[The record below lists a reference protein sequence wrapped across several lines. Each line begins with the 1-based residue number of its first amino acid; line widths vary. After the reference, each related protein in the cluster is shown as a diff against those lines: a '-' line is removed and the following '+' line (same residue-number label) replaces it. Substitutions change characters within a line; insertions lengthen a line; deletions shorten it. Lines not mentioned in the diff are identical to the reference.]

1 MREIC
6 EQNDDYARTG
16 AELIKSEDSLKWIA
30 ETGVLVGFMSSNKA
44 KVSNG
49 KTVFGQCERVPD
61 KYKAFIPYDFLIT
74 VYEPNVIDF
83 TGQQIR
89 ILLHHEL
96 LHCGVNMNA
105 EPTYKVLSIL
115 AATNLSARAS
125 RRRPT
130 MLQHPRNTA
139 TIVSS

>member
-16 AELIKSEDSLKWIA
+16 AELIKSEDSLRWID

-61 KYKAFIPYDFLIT
+61 RYKAFIPYDFLIT

-105 EPTYKVLSIL
+105 EPTYKVNPHDVDEFNEIIDRYGLDWSE
-115 AATNLSARAS
+115 
-125 RRRPT
+125 
-130 MLQHPRNTA
+130 
-139 TIVSS
+139 

>member
-16 AELIKSEDSLKWIA
+16 AELIKSEDSLRWID

-61 KYKAFIPYDFLIT
+61 RYKAFIPYDFLIT

-105 EPTYKVLSIL
+105 EPTYKVNPHDVEEFNEIIDRYGLDWSE
-115 AATNLSARAS
+115 
-125 RRRPT
+125 
-130 MLQHPRNTA
+130 
-139 TIVSS
+139 

>member
-6 EQNDDYARTG
+6 EQNDDYARIG
-16 AELIKSEDSLKWIA
+16 AELIQAEKSLNWIR
-30 ETGVLVGFMSSNKA
+30 ETEVSIGFMSSNKA

-61 KYKAFIPYDFLIT
+61 RYKAFIPYDFLIT

-83 TGQQIR
+83 TSQQIR

-105 EPTYKVLSIL
+105 EPTYKVVPHDVEEFNEIIDRYGLDWSE
-115 AATNLSARAS
+115 
-125 RRRPT
+125 
-130 MLQHPRNTA
+130 
-139 TIVSS
+139 

>member
-6 EQNDDYARTG
+6 EQNDDYARIG
-16 AELIKSEDSLKWIA
+16 AELIQAEKSLNWIR
-30 ETGVLVGFMSSNKA
+30 ETEVSIGFMSSNKA

-49 KTVFGQCERVPD
+49 KTIFGQCERVPD
-61 KYKAFIPYDFLIT
+61 RYKAFIPYDFLIT

-83 TGQQIR
+83 TSQQIR

-105 EPTYKVLSIL
+105 EPTYKVVPHDVEEFNEIIDRYGLDWSE
-115 AATNLSARAS
+115 
-125 RRRPT
+125 
-130 MLQHPRNTA
+130 
-139 TIVSS
+139 

>member
-6 EQNDDYARTG
+6 EQNDDYARIG
-16 AELIKSEDSLKWIA
+16 AELIQAEKSLNWIREA
-30 ETGVLVGFMSSNKA
+30 EVSIGFMSSNKA

-61 KYKAFIPYDFLIT
+61 RYKAFIPYDFLIT

-83 TGQQIR
+83 TSQQIR

-105 EPTYKVLSIL
+105 EPTYKVVPHDVEEFNEIIDRYGLDWSE
-115 AATNLSARAS
+115 
-125 RRRPT
+125 
-130 MLQHPRNTA
+130 
-139 TIVSS
+139 

>member
-6 EQNDDYARTG
+6 EQNDDYARIG
-16 AELIKSEDSLKWIA
+16 AELIQAEKSLNWIR
-30 ETGVLVGFMSSNKA
+30 ETEVSIGFMSSNKA

-61 KYKAFIPYDFLIT
+61 RYKAFITYDFLIT

-83 TGQQIR
+83 TSQQIR

-105 EPTYKVLSIL
+105 EPTYKVVPHDVEEFNEIIDRYGLDWSE
-115 AATNLSARAS
+115 
-125 RRRPT
+125 
-130 MLQHPRNTA
+130 
-139 TIVSS
+139 

>member
-6 EQNDDYARTG
+6 EQNDDYARIG
-16 AELIKSEDSLKWIA
+16 AELIQAEKSLNWIR
-30 ETGVLVGFMSSNKA
+30 ETEVSIGFMSSNKA

-61 KYKAFIPYDFLIT
+61 RYKAFIPYDFLIT

-83 TGQQIR
+83 TSKQIR

-105 EPTYKVLSIL
+105 EPTYKVVPHDVEEFNEIIDRYGLDWSE
-115 AATNLSARAS
+115 
-125 RRRPT
+125 
-130 MLQHPRNTA
+130 
-139 TIVSS
+139 

>member
-16 AELIKSEDSLKWIA
+16 AELIKSEDSLRWID

-105 EPTYKVLSIL
+105 EPTYKVNPHDVEEFNEIIDRYGLDWSE
-115 AATNLSARAS
+115 
-125 RRRPT
+125 
-130 MLQHPRNTA
+130 
-139 TIVSS
+139 

>member
-6 EQNDDYARTG
+6 EQNDDYARIG
-16 AELIKSEDSLKWIA
+16 AELIQAEKSLNWIR
-30 ETGVLVGFMSSNKA
+30 ETEVSIGFMSSNKA

-61 KYKAFIPYDFLIT
+61 RYKAFIPYDFLIT

-83 TGQQIR
+83 TSQQIR

-105 EPTYKVLSIL
+105 EPTYKVVPHDVEEFNEIIDRYGLDWSD
-115 AATNLSARAS
+115 
-125 RRRPT
+125 
-130 MLQHPRNTA
+130 
-139 TIVSS
+139 

>member
-6 EQNDDYARTG
+6 EQNDDYARAG

-49 KTVFGQCERVPD
+49 KKVFGQCERVPD

-105 EPTYKVLSIL
+105 EPTYKVNPHDVEEFNEIIDRYGLDWSE
-115 AATNLSARAS
+115 
-125 RRRPT
+125 
-130 MLQHPRNTA
+130 
-139 TIVSS
+139 

>member
-6 EQNDDYARTG
+6 EQNDDYARIG
-16 AELIKSEDSLKWIA
+16 AELIQAEKSLNWIR
-30 ETGVLVGFMSSNKA
+30 ETEVSIGFMSSNKA

-61 KYKAFIPYDFLIT
+61 RYKAFIPYDFLIT

-83 TGQQIR
+83 TSQQIR

-96 LHCGVNMNA
+96 LHCGVTMNA
-105 EPTYKVLSIL
+105 EPTYKVVPPDVEEFNEIIDRYGLDWSE
-115 AATNLSARAS
+115 
-125 RRRPT
+125 
-130 MLQHPRNTA
+130 
-139 TIVSS
+139 

>member
-6 EQNDDYARTG
+6 EQNDDYARIG
-16 AELIKSEDSLKWIA
+16 AELIQAEKSLNWIR
-30 ETGVLVGFMSSNKA
+30 ETEVSIGFMSSNKA

-61 KYKAFIPYDFLIT
+61 RYKAFIPYDFLIT

-83 TGQQIR
+83 TSQRIR

-105 EPTYKVLSIL
+105 EPTYKVVPHDVEEFNEIIDRYGLDWSE
-115 AATNLSARAS
+115 
-125 RRRPT
+125 
-130 MLQHPRNTA
+130 
-139 TIVSS
+139 

>member
-6 EQNDDYARTG
+6 EQNDDYARIG
-16 AELIKSEDSLKWIA
+16 AELIQAEKSLNWIG
-30 ETGVLVGFMSSNKA
+30 ETEVSIGFMSSNKA

-61 KYKAFIPYDFLIT
+61 RYKAFIPYDFLIT

-83 TGQQIR
+83 TSQQIR

-105 EPTYKVLSIL
+105 EPTYKVVPHDVEEFNEIIDRYGLDWSE
-115 AATNLSARAS
+115 
-125 RRRPT
+125 
-130 MLQHPRNTA
+130 
-139 TIVSS
+139 

>member
-16 AELIKSEDSLKWIA
+16 AELIKSEDSLKWIN

-61 KYKAFIPYDFLIT
+61 RYKAFIPYDFLIT

-105 EPTYKVLSIL
+105 EPTYKVNPHDVEEFNEIIDRYGLDWSE
-115 AATNLSARAS
+115 
-125 RRRPT
+125 
-130 MLQHPRNTA
+130 
-139 TIVSS
+139 

>member
-6 EQNDDYARTG
+6 EQNDDYARIG
-16 AELIKSEDSLKWIA
+16 AELIQAEKSLNWIR
-30 ETGVLVGFMSSNKA
+30 ETEVSIGFMSSNKA

-61 KYKAFIPYDFLIT
+61 RYKVFIPYDFLIT

-83 TGQQIR
+83 TSQQIR

-105 EPTYKVLSIL
+105 EPTYKVVPHDVEEFNEIIDRYGLDWSE
-115 AATNLSARAS
+115 
-125 RRRPT
+125 
-130 MLQHPRNTA
+130 
-139 TIVSS
+139 

>member
-16 AELIKSEDSLKWIA
+16 AELIQAEKSLNWIR
-30 ETGVLVGFMSSNKA
+30 ETEVSIGFMSSNKA

-61 KYKAFIPYDFLIT
+61 RYKAFIPYDFLIT

-83 TGQQIR
+83 TSQQIR

-105 EPTYKVLSIL
+105 EPTYKVVPHDVEEFNEIIDRYGLDWSK
-115 AATNLSARAS
+115 
-125 RRRPT
+125 
-130 MLQHPRNTA
+130 
-139 TIVSS
+139 

>member
-6 EQNDDYARTG
+6 EQNDDYARIG
-16 AELIKSEDSLKWIA
+16 AELIQAEKSLNWIR
-30 ETGVLVGFMSSNKA
+30 ETEVSIGFMSSNKA

-61 KYKAFIPYDFLIT
+61 RYKAFITYDFLIT

-83 TGQQIR
+83 TNQQIR

-105 EPTYKVLSIL
+105 EPTYKVVPHDVEEFNEIIDRYGLDWSE
-115 AATNLSARAS
+115 
-125 RRRPT
+125 
-130 MLQHPRNTA
+130 
-139 TIVSS
+139 

>member
-6 EQNDDYARTG
+6 EQNDDYARIG
-16 AELIKSEDSLKWIA
+16 AELIQAEKSLNWIR
-30 ETGVLVGFMSSNKA
+30 ETEVSIGFMSSNKA

-61 KYKAFIPYDFLIT
+61 RYKAFIPYDFLIT
-74 VYEPNVIDF
+74 VYEQNVIDF
-83 TGQQIR
+83 TSQQIR

-105 EPTYKVLSIL
+105 EPTYKVVPHDVEEFNEIIDRYGLDWSE
-115 AATNLSARAS
+115 
-125 RRRPT
+125 
-130 MLQHPRNTA
+130 
-139 TIVSS
+139 

>member
-6 EQNDDYARTG
+6 EQSEDYARIG
-16 AELIKSEDSLKWIA
+16 RELIQSEKSLRWID
-30 ETGVLVGFMSSNKA
+30 ETEVSVGFMSSNKA

-83 TGQQIR
+83 TSQQVR

-105 EPTYKVLSIL
+105 EPTYKVVPHDVEEFNEIIDRYGLDWSE
-115 AATNLSARAS
+115 
-125 RRRPT
+125 
-130 MLQHPRNTA
+130 
-139 TIVSS
+139 

>member
-6 EQNDDYARTG
+6 EQNDDYARIG
-16 AELIKSEDSLKWIA
+16 AELIQAEKSLNWVR
-30 ETGVLVGFMSSNKA
+30 ETEVSIGFMSSNKA

-61 KYKAFIPYDFLIT
+61 RYKAFIPYDFLIT

-83 TGQQIR
+83 TSQQIR

-105 EPTYKVLSIL
+105 EPTYKVVPHDVEEFNEIIDRYGLDWSE
-115 AATNLSARAS
+115 
-125 RRRPT
+125 
-130 MLQHPRNTA
+130 
-139 TIVSS
+139 

>member
-6 EQNDDYARTG
+6 EQNDDYARIG
-16 AELIKSEDSLKWIA
+16 AELIQAEKSLNWIR
-30 ETGVLVGFMSSNKA
+30 ETEVSIGFMSSNKA

-61 KYKAFIPYDFLIT
+61 RYKAFIPYDFLIT

-83 TGQQIR
+83 TSRQIR

-105 EPTYKVLSIL
+105 EPTYKVVPHDVEEFNEIIDRYGLDWSE
-115 AATNLSARAS
+115 
-125 RRRPT
+125 
-130 MLQHPRNTA
+130 
-139 TIVSS
+139 

>member
-6 EQNDDYARTG
+6 EQNEDYARIG
-16 AELIKSEDSLKWIA
+16 AELIQAEKSLNWIR
-30 ETGVLVGFMSSNKA
+30 ETEVSIGFMSSNKA

-61 KYKAFIPYDFLIT
+61 RYKAFIPYDFLIT

-83 TGQQIR
+83 TSQQIR

-105 EPTYKVLSIL
+105 EPTYKVVPHDVEEFNEIIDRYGLDWSE
-115 AATNLSARAS
+115 
-125 RRRPT
+125 
-130 MLQHPRNTA
+130 
-139 TIVSS
+139 

>member
-6 EQNDDYARTG
+6 EQNDDYARIG
-16 AELIKSEDSLKWIA
+16 AELIQAEKSLNWIR
-30 ETGVLVGFMSSNKA
+30 ETEVSIGFMSSNKA

-61 KYKAFIPYDFLIT
+61 RYKAFIPYDFLIT

-83 TGQQIR
+83 TSQQIR

-105 EPTYKVLSIL
+105 EPTYKVVPHDVEEFNEIIDRYGLDWCE
-115 AATNLSARAS
+115 
-125 RRRPT
+125 
-130 MLQHPRNTA
+130 
-139 TIVSS
+139 

>member
-6 EQNDDYARTG
+6 EQNDDYARIG
-16 AELIKSEDSLKWIA
+16 AELIQAEKSLNWIR
-30 ETGVLVGFMSSNKA
+30 ETEVSIGFMSSNKA

-61 KYKAFIPYDFLIT
+61 RYRAFIPYDFLIT

-83 TGQQIR
+83 TSQQIR

-105 EPTYKVLSIL
+105 EPTYKVVPHDVEEFNEIIDRYGLDWSE
-115 AATNLSARAS
+115 
-125 RRRPT
+125 
-130 MLQHPRNTA
+130 
-139 TIVSS
+139 

>member
-6 EQNDDYARTG
+6 EQNDDYARIG
-16 AELIKSEDSLKWIA
+16 VELIQAEKSLNWIR
-30 ETGVLVGFMSSNKA
+30 ETEVSIGFMSSNKA

-61 KYKAFIPYDFLIT
+61 RYKAFIPYDFLIT

-83 TGQQIR
+83 TSQQIR

-105 EPTYKVLSIL
+105 EPTYKVVPHDVEEFNEIIDRYGLDWSE
-115 AATNLSARAS
+115 
-125 RRRPT
+125 
-130 MLQHPRNTA
+130 
-139 TIVSS
+139 

>member
-6 EQNDDYARTG
+6 EQNDDYARIG
-16 AELIKSEDSLKWIA
+16 AELIQAEKSLNWIR
-30 ETGVLVGFMSSNKA
+30 ETEVSIGFMSSNKA

-61 KYKAFIPYDFLIT
+61 RYKAFIPYDFLIT
-74 VYEPNVIDF
+74 VYAPNVIDF
-83 TGQQIR
+83 TNQQIR

-105 EPTYKVLSIL
+105 EPTYKVVPHDVEEFNEIIDRYGLDWSE
-115 AATNLSARAS
+115 
-125 RRRPT
+125 
-130 MLQHPRNTA
+130 
-139 TIVSS
+139 

>member
-6 EQNDDYARTG
+6 EQNDDYARIG
-16 AELIKSEDSLKWIA
+16 AELIQAEKSLNWIR
-30 ETGVLVGFMSSNKA
+30 ETEVSIGFMSSNKA

-61 KYKAFIPYDFLIT
+61 RYKAFIPYDFLIT

-83 TGQQIR
+83 TNQQIR

-105 EPTYKVLSIL
+105 EPTYTVVPHDVEEFNEIIDRYGLDWSE
-115 AATNLSARAS
+115 
-125 RRRPT
+125 
-130 MLQHPRNTA
+130 
-139 TIVSS
+139 

>member
-16 AELIKSEDSLKWIA
+16 AELIKSEDSLKWIN

-105 EPTYKVLSIL
+105 EPTYKVNPHDVEEFNEIIDRYGLDWSE
-115 AATNLSARAS
+115 
-125 RRRPT
+125 
-130 MLQHPRNTA
+130 
-139 TIVSS
+139 

>member
-1 MREIC
+1 MREIS
-6 EQNDDYARTG
+6 EQNDDYARIG
-16 AELIKSEDSLKWIA
+16 AELIQAEKSLNWIR
-30 ETGVLVGFMSSNKA
+30 ETEVSIGFMSSNKA

-61 KYKAFIPYDFLIT
+61 RYKAFIPYDFLIT

-83 TGQQIR
+83 TSQQIR

-105 EPTYKVLSIL
+105 EPTYKVVPHDVEEFNEIIDRYGLDWSE
-115 AATNLSARAS
+115 
-125 RRRPT
+125 
-130 MLQHPRNTA
+130 
-139 TIVSS
+139 